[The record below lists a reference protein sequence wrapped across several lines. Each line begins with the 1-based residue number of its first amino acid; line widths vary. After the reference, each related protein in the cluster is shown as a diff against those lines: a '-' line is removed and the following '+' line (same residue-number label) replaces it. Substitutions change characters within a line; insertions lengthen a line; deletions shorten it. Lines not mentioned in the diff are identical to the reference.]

1 MINKNY
7 STERIEDA
15 LWDLVKNIA
24 QISEYVFTGKR
35 PDSTINPRETFVVV
49 TVLTA
54 IKDLEALGRGVVRIA
69 MYAKDT
75 QGGIKNSPALKTMGD
90 KLYEHLPHRTDDY
103 FFDFSSE
110 SSFPDSSGYNIKAVN
125 AYITT
130 LK

>member
-1 MINKNY
+1 MTNKNY

-15 LWDLVKNIA
+15 LWDLAKNVA
-24 QISEYVFTGKR
+24 RISDYVFAGKR
-35 PDSTINPRETFVVV
+35 PDSTNEPRETFVVV

-54 IKDLEALGRGVVRIA
+54 IKDMEALGRGVVRIA

-75 QGGIKNSPALKTMGD
+75 QGGVKNSFALKTMGD
-90 KLYEHLPHRTDDY
+90 KLYEHLPYKTDDY

-125 AYITT
+125 AYVTT